1 MDTKPKLLRLRLGR
15 PQRIRLSE
23 LKLLLFWPLWF
34 LLFTWLESREIG
46 YHIVECSLDDKI
58 PFLEIFIIPYYF
70 WFVFIAGTLLYG
82 LVYDRE
88 CYRKMMAFIAM
99 TYLATAVIYI
109 VLPSQQVLRPT
120 VFPRHNFLTNLVA
133 GLYAS
138 DTNTNVCPSIHVIG
152 SMAAVFAGW
161 HSKAFSTPLWRFLYC
176 LTALVIC
183 LSTVFLKQHSVLDS
197 IPALVISFAAVF
209 VIYRK
214 KEKAVPIRDQ
224 KGK

>member
-1 MDTKPKLLRLRLGR
+1 MDTKPRTLLLRLGH
-15 PQRIRLSE
+15 PQRLHLAD

-46 YHIVECSLDDKI
+46 YHIVECALDDQI
-58 PFLEIFIIPYYF
+58 PFLEIFVIPYYF

-82 LVYDRE
+82 LVYDRD
-88 CYRKMMAFIAM
+88 CYRKMMAFIAL

-109 VLPSQQVLRPT
+109 LLPSQQVLRPT
-120 VFPRHNFLTNLVA
+120 VFPRNNFLTRIVA
-133 GLYAS
+133 GLYAT

-161 HSKAFSTPLWRFLYC
+161 HSKAFSTPLWRFLFC
-176 LTALVIC
+176 FTALLIC

-197 IPALVISFAAVF
+197 IPALVISFAGAAV
-209 VIYRK
+209 IWRRK
-214 KEKAVPIRDQ
+214 PEEKEIR
-224 KGK
+224 